1 MNAERG
7 DDVELENSAAFLI
20 ECIHNTD
27 FKTWN
32 NGRKKKK
39 YEVLVFENQ
48 NFSGLSIERFNLQNI
63 HFVHCDLQS
72 SIFNLCPMN
81 HTQFRNTNFYASKFE
96 ECDLVSAIFENS
108 TFSMASFEAC
118 NLKYSHFIHCQL
130 HQLDMNACLLSDS
143 IFEDSSI
150 VDSSLTG
157 ADFSSADL
165 RGTQITQTDL
175 SGSNFT
181 RAYVDGKTLIWDCYY
196 DRITNFTGVGLSS
209 SRVEPALS
217 SSFACNIRRIWWH
230 NWYKEQRSLGD
241 AYWQKFKE
249 KPLSNLTAPFYYALR
264 RLLILIVV
272 AFWWITDYGSSTL
285 RLLLVFG
292 FNIVSFSI
300 LYSIFPILTND
311 PFIGS
316 DAAFILKFAKSIYFS
331 IIVMTSVGFGDV
343 HASDQLYSLI
353 LVSFQ
358 ALTGYIL
365 LGAFLVRIG
374 ILFQGE
380 FPVAPV
386 RKRPNRS

>member
-1 MNAERG
+1 MET
-7 DDVELENSAAFLI
+7 ENSAQFLI
-20 ECIHNTD
+20 ECIHRSD

-32 NGRKKKK
+32 NDRKKKK
-39 YEVLVFENQ
+39 HEILVFENQ
-48 NFSGLSIERFNLQNI
+48 NFSGLNVERFNLQNVS
-63 HFVHCDLQS
+63 FVQCNLQS
-72 SIFNLCPMN
+72 STFNLCPMN
-81 HTQFRNTNFYASKFE
+81 HTQFKTVNFYGSQFT
-96 ECDLVSAIFENS
+96 ECDLVSSIFENS
-108 TFSMASFEAC
+108 TFSMATLDSC
-118 NLKYSHFIHCQL
+118 NLKYSHFMNCQL
-130 HQLDMNACLLSDS
+130 HQIEMNACLFNDS
-143 IFEDSSI
+143 IFEESSI
-150 VDSSLTG
+150 VDSGLTG
-157 ADFSSADL
+157 ADFSAADL

-196 DRITNFTGVGLSS
+196 DRDTNFTGVGLSS

-230 NWYKEQRSLGD
+230 NWYKEQSSLGD
-241 AYWQKFKE
+241 TYLSKFK
-249 KPLSNLTAPFYYALR
+249 KRPLNNLAAPFFYTLR
-264 RLLILIVV
+264 KLLILIVM

-285 RLLLVFG
+285 RLLLVFA
-292 FNIVSFSI
+292 FNIIMFSL
-300 LYSIFPILTND
+300 LYSAFPILTND
-311 PFIGS
+311 PLIGS
-316 DAAFILKFAKSIYFS
+316 EVGYITKLAKSIYFS

-358 ALTGYIL
+358 ALNGYIL

-386 RKRPNRS
+386 RKRPSRS